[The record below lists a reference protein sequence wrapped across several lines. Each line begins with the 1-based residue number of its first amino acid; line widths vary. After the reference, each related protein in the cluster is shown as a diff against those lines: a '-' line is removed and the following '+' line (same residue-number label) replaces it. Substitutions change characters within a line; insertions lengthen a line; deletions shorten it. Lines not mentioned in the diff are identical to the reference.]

1 MRLFARPSVDDGFL
15 KMGKFLPAIL
25 ILSVCI
31 SVNLEPE
38 TVRAAGGYLAGYEEV
53 EPKPSPVSWWSA
65 FAYLVSL
72 SAVFAVV
79 VVTAYFAARFIGGR
93 FNARMSASG
102 GRVLENLPLGPNRS
116 VCAVEMAGRV
126 FLLGVTDKNIT
137 LLGEVNDREMI
148 EHLHTQSLEYS
159 DPFSKDFGTL
169 SDLVKK
175 IPPLFQKKD

>member
-1 MRLFARPSVDDGFL
+1 MN
-15 KMGKFLPAIL
+15 KFLPAL
-25 ILSVCI
+25 FVMSVCI
-31 SVNLEPE
+31 LVNLEPE
-38 TVRAAGGYLAGYEEV
+38 TAGAAGGYLAGYEEV

-65 FAYLVSL
+65 FAYLISL
-72 SAVFAVV
+72 FAVFAVV
-79 VVTAYFAARFIGGR
+79 VVMAYFAARFIGGR

-126 FLLGVTDKNIT
+126 FLLGVTDHNIT
-137 LLGEVNDREMI
+137 LLGEIEDRDMI
-148 EHLHTQSLEYS
+148 EHLHTQSIEMS

-175 IPPLFQKKD
+175 IPPLFQKKN